1 MSARRRRPGRHRDP
15 GPGPSPRPRREPPDS
30 TEGTLAPARPGK
42 PGGQPRPA
50 RLLPAHHGR
59 LLLRAAQRTRRPATS
74 AARQQLSRGAEGP
87 ARRDIGPWR
96 ALPRHGALTM
106 TRGPKAD
113 AEQRDQTRAPR
124 NRDPREAEAGPLVES
139 CPGPARAPAAADVND
154 GPVTMDAVGP
164 RGHAGLPDL
173 GGQRPEPQASRLRAE
188 RTDTRAAMTA
198 EPATICDQQ
207 TQRAQAGLSGSAV
220 SGRD

>member
-1 MSARRRRPGRHRDP
+1 
-15 GPGPSPRPRREPPDS
+15 
-30 TEGTLAPARPGK
+30 
-42 PGGQPRPA
+42 
-50 RLLPAHHGR
+50 
-59 LLLRAAQRTRRPATS
+59 
-74 AARQQLSRGAEGP
+74 
-87 ARRDIGPWR
+87 
-96 ALPRHGALTM
+96 M
-106 TRGPKAD
+106 TRGPQAD

-164 RGHAGLPDL
+164 AGMQDS
-173 GGQRPEPQASRLRAE
+173 RIWAASVLSHKRAGSRAE

-198 EPATICDQQ
+198 EPAAICDQQ
-207 TQRAQAGLSGSAV
+207 TQKAQAGLSGSAV